1 MSCGMKLETLPP
13 TINHK
18 KNNIFIFI
26 LQFVFSTELTCKI
39 IFHISGIPK
48 DVFSSARGICALSQ
62 KFHHIF
68 DIWWSSF
75 LAVYGIPCYEASVPF

>member
-13 TINHK
+13 KIHHK
-18 KNNIFIFI
+18 KYNIFK
-26 LQFVFSTELTCKI
+26 QFVFSTELTYKT
-39 IFHISGIPK
+39 IFHTSGIPK
-48 DVFSSARGICALSQ
+48 DVFSSARGICAPSQ

-75 LAVYGIPCYEASVPF
+75 LAVYGIPCCAASVPF